1 MLKKQK
7 KINKQKEGDCNMSK
21 ALSER
26 MIEYRA
32 VNRLSQTALA
42 QKCGVTLQTINS
54 VENGIQKP
62 SKLTKAK
69 IELVIGKEDVTE

>member
-7 KINKQKEGDCNMSK
+7 NKQTKEGDYNMSK
-21 ALSER
+21 TLSER

-69 IELVIGKEDVTE
+69 IELVIGKEDATE

>member
-1 MLKKQK
+1 
-7 KINKQKEGDCNMSK
+7 MSK
-21 ALSER
+21 TLSER